1 MEKSIEINE
10 NNEMYYKEL
19 EQIRRSGVCNM
30 WGASTL
36 LMTICPELTKNKA
49 REILLEWIENYDKL
63 SKMFGW
69 RENHSKFE

>member
-10 NNEMYYKEL
+10 SNEMYYKEL
-19 EQIRRSGVCNM
+19 EKIRRSGVCNM

-36 LMTICPELTKNKA
+36 LIIRFPELTKNKA

-63 SKMFGW
+63 SEMFGW